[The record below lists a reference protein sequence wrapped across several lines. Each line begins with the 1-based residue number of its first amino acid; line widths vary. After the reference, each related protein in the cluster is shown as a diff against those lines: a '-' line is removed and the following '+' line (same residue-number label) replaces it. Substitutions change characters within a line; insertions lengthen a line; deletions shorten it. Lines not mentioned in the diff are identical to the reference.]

1 MTFTEAHDGARLWY
15 SIEQGPSALPPLV
28 LVQGRA
34 LDHHAWDSVRGDF
47 GDRTLVLMDHRGTGE
62 SSSEFTPDWSTRDFA
77 RDVIAVLDAAGIDR
91 AHFYGHS
98 MGGRIIQWIG
108 ADFADRALSVV
119 AGAVS
124 VGDESG
130 PPRPSSGATALAAGD
145 PKTLT
150 ALFYPDEWIAA
161 HPQQASE
168 LRFSPQSPEAMRVHG
183 EASDRRDGPR
193 PSDISVPTLVLFGTA
208 DELVDPRNAEVFRQ
222 QVPNVR
228 VEQFAG
234 ARHAY
239 WAGRPEV
246 HEIVNEFLT
255 SHDPD

>member
-1 MTFTEAHDGARLWY
+1 MTFIEANDGARLWY
-15 SIEQGPSALPPLV
+15 SIEQGPSPLPPLV

-47 GDRTLVLMDHRGTGE
+47 GDRTLVLIDHRGTGE
-62 SSSEFTPDWSTRDFA
+62 SPADFTPDWSTRDFA
-77 RDVIAVLDAAGIDR
+77 RDVVAVLDAAGIDR

-98 MGGRIIQWIG
+98 MGGRIVQWIG
-108 ADFADRALSVV
+108 ADFADRALSTVV
-119 AGAVS
+119 GAAS

-130 PPRPSSGATALAAGD
+130 PPRPSSGASALAAGD

-150 ALFYPDEWIAA
+150 ALFYPDEWIAT

-168 LRFSPQSPEAMRVHG
+168 LRFSPQSPEAMRAHS
-183 EASDRRDGPR
+183 EASDRRDGPQ
-193 PSDISVPTLVLFGTA
+193 PSDISVPTLILFGTD
-208 DELVDPRNAEVFRQ
+208 DELVDPRNAEIFRRE
-222 QVPNVR
+222 VPNVR

-246 HEIVNEFLT
+246 HETVNEFLT
-255 SHDPD
+255 AHDPD